1 VTELHAL
8 WRISETVAGPQDLF
22 AAVSAVMQQISDVF
36 SARLAMA
43 VIFGEGVEGRHVVAP
58 DLVESA
64 RYDALFMLGSIAHF
78 SLFSEIA
85 RGGVP
90 VAINDLESGPVPSAM
105 RKQAREMGFSR
116 VLVVPLVLHAEVI
129 GALVIMR
136 AREEQ
141 AFQERE
147 IEFAQAAAGSIAAS
161 IVHARLRAE
170 ENLKTASQVRDHLAR
185 ELHDAVTQSV
195 YSASLI
201 AQALPTIWERAPDE
215 GLAGLEQLQRL
226 VRSALAELRILL
238 YELRPATLAG
248 VEFSQL
254 LGRLAD
260 SLAGQ
265 SEAEV
270 DVDVQPDIDSAL
282 PAEVKV
288 AMYRIAQ
295 EAFNNIAKHARAS
308 HVVAIAKRVDQ
319 GFMLSVGD
327 DGVGFRIGA
336 DQAVAGR
343 MGLDIMRERAREIG
357 ASFEI
362 EKVVPTGTRITVRW
376 TSPAEIAQAGDQ
388 QGGG

>member
-1 VTELHAL
+1 M
-8 WRISETVAGPQDLF
+8 S
-22 AAVSAVMQQISDVF
+22 
-36 SARLAMA
+36 
-43 VIFGEGVEGRHVVAP
+43 
-58 DLVESA
+58 
-64 RYDALFMLGSIAHF
+64 SIAQNAPGKTV
-78 SLFSEIA
+78 LLMGNEAIA
-85 RGGVP
+85 RGALEAGVKVCAAYP
-90 VAINDLESGPVPSAM
+90 GNPSS
-105 RKQAREMGFSR
+105 EI
-116 VLVVPLVLHAEVI
+116 I
-129 GALVIMR
+129 GTLVIMR
-136 AREEQ
+136 GREEQ
-141 AFQERE
+141 PFEERE
-147 IEFAQAAAGSIAAS
+147 VEFAQAAAGSIAAS
-161 IVHARLRAE
+161 IVHARLREE

-215 GLAGLEQLQRL
+215 GLAGLAQLQRL

-265 SEAEV
+265 SEVEV

-295 EAFNNIAKHARAS
+295 EAYNNIAKHARAT
-308 HVVAIAKRVDQ
+308 HVAAVAKRLDQ
-319 GFMLSVGD
+319 GFMLSVED
-327 DGVGFRIGA
+327 DGVGFRMGA

-343 MGLDIMRERAREIG
+343 MGLDIMRERARQIG
-357 ASFEI
+357 AALEI
-362 EKVVPTGTRITVRW
+362 ERVVPTGTRISVRW
-376 TSPAEIAQAGDQ
+376 APPAEIAQAGDQ